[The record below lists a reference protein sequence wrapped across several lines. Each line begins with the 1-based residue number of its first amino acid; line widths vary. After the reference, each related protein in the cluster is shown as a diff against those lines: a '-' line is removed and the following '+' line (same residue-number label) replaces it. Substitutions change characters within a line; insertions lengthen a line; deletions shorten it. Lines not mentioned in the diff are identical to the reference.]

1 MTNQVRLW
9 PEGEVFT
16 RKVMIPTNYD
26 PLPVEVVYVVPPF
39 EVVVALWQNK
49 EHEKTYPL
57 FRQFIQGWSLEKK
70 LTDNVL
76 KAFLRAYPGT
86 ANKIMHVWQEHMQ
99 SALTENEHLFAM
111 QSQTIN

>member
-1 MTNQVRLW
+1 MRNQARIW
-9 PEGEVFT
+9 PEGESFT
-16 RKVMIPTNYD
+16 YEVLIPTSEG
-26 PLPVEVVYVVPPF
+26 PLPVEVTYVVPAF

-86 ANKIMHVWQEHMQ
+86 ANKIMHGWQEHMQ

>member
-1 MTNQVRLW
+1 M
-9 PEGEVFT
+9 
-16 RKVMIPTNYD
+16 
-26 PLPVEVVYVVPPF
+26 VYVVPPF

-57 FRQFIQGWSLEKK
+57 FRQFIQGWSLEEK

-86 ANKIMHVWQEHMQ
+86 ANKTMHGWQEHMQ

>member
-16 RKVMIPTNYD
+16 RKVMIPTNYE

-57 FRQFIQGWSLEKK
+57 FRQFIQGWSLEKNS
-70 LTDNVL
+70 LITYL
-76 KAFLRAYPGT
+76 KPF
-86 ANKIMHVWQEHMQ
+86 
-99 SALTENEHLFAM
+99 
-111 QSQTIN
+111 